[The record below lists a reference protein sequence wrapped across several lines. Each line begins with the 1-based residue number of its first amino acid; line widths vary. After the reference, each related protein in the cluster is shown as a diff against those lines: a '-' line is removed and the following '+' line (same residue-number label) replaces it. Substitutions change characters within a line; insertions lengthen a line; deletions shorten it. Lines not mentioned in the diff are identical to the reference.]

1 MKRLQYNSPVVLTFA
16 LLSLLSLVIGY
27 ITESVFGNFNTTNL
41 IFCTY
46 RSSLL
51 NPLTYLRAFTHV
63 LGHANWS
70 HYAGNMMYILLI
82 GPMLE
87 EKYGSK
93 NIFEMICI
101 TAVVTA
107 IITAVFFPHIRLL
120 GASGIV
126 YMMIILSSQAN
137 LQEGRIP
144 LTLVLACVIYI
155 GAELLQGFGAQDNI
169 AHFAHIIGGVCGG
182 AFGYVMLRTPKE

>member
-16 LLSLLSLVIGY
+16 LLSLVSLVLGY
-27 ITESVFGNFNTTNL
+27 ITHKMFGGLNTTNL
-41 IFCTY
+41 LFCTY

-51 NPLTYLRAFTHV
+51 NPLTYVRAFTHV

-87 EKYGSK
+87 EKYGSR

-101 TAVVTA
+101 TAVITA
-107 IITAVFFPHIRLL
+107 IITAVFFPNIRLL

-144 LTLVLACVIYI
+144 LTLVLACIVYI
-155 GAELLQGFGAQDNI
+155 GAELLQGFGSSDNI